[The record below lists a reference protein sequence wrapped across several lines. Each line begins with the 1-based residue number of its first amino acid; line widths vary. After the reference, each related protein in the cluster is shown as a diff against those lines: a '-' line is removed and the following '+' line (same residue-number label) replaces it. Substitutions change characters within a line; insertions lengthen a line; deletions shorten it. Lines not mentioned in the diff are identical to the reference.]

1 MHQTD
6 KYSTNYGNT
15 TGGLQ
20 AHSVGS
26 IYPLI
31 MTVVGPNY
39 EYQLL
44 HAVTGKYGKRYPT
57 YNEALAGGV
66 PDGK

>member
-1 MHQTD
+1 MKQTD
-6 KYSTNYGNT
+6 KYSSNYGNT
-15 TGGLQ
+15 GSLPP
-20 AHSVGS
+20 ANLES

-57 YNEALAGGV
+57 YNEALAGGA
-66 PDGK
+66 PE